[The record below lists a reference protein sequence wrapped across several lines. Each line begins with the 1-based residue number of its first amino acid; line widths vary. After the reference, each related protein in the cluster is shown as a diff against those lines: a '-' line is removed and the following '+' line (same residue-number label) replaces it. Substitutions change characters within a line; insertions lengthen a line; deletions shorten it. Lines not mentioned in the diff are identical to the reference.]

1 MHHDETP
8 AWVLRLLKEMET
20 LKKTVENMRKSQWE
34 YLDFVNRFRRRMMPD
49 PEKDHYPEVVVNGR
63 RLGVTLDGLLYD
75 KANGETISRMDAFRI
90 YSILYRDYKR
100 KTSR

>member
-1 MHHDETP
+1 MRHDETP
-8 AWVLRLLKEMET
+8 VWGRRLLEKMET

-34 YLDFVNRFRRRMMPD
+34 YLDFLNRFRRRMLPD
-49 PEKDHYPEVVVNGR
+49 PERNHYPEVVVNGR

-75 KANGETISRMDAFRI
+75 KANGETMMPSGTIR
-90 YSILYRDYKR
+90 YYKSR